1 MQNEGYS
8 AEAIKTIRDKALK
21 QGRDFVINEDIER
34 TPESVCFY
42 FIGEY
47 KGNAVVFDAC
57 LFALRVEYEMAVFAL
72 AEERVADTFPDFDL
86 ESEMEDEDSE
96 AMEYFDEK
104 VAEIEENEEVQVSE
118 YIDFDE
124 AVEYGVGLDV
134 CLKVTEVTDET
145 IAKFI
150 SSFNKGTFKL
160 DPKEY
165 TFRLEELGE

>member
-8 AEAIKTIRDKALK
+8 AEAIKIIRDKALK
-21 QGRDFVINEDIER
+21 EGRDFVINEDIER

-42 FIGEY
+42 FTGEY

-57 LFALRVEYEMAVFAL
+57 LFALRVEHEMQVFAL
-72 AEERVADTFPDFDL
+72 AEERVEDTFPDFNL
-86 ESEMEDEDSE
+86 EVEMENEESES
-96 AMEYFDEK
+96 MEYFDEK
-104 VAEIEENEEVQVSE
+104 VAEIEENQEIQVSE

-134 CLKVTEVTDET
+134 CLKVKEVTDET
-145 IAKFI
+145 VAKFI

-165 TFRLEELGE
+165 TFKLEEFGA